1 MARTIKLTLDANVK
15 GLTAGLRTAQK
26 ATSDFANDVESW
38 RKKNEEHLDAV
49 GSASGKMGLAMAAG
63 LAFTAKAAIDWES
76 AWTGVLKTVDG
87 TPEQLGRVE
96 DGLRGLARE
105 LPSSHT
111 EIAAVAE
118 AAGQLGIQTDNVVGF
133 TKVMI
138 DLGEST
144 NLGAEQA
151 AMSLSRFMNIMG
163 TSQNDVGKLGATL
176 VGLGNNFATT
186 ESEIMDMSMRLA
198 GAGKQAHLSEGQVM
212 GLATAMSSV
221 GIEAEA
227 GGTAMSM
234 ILKKIGKAVD
244 EGGDSLNLFA
254 RTSGMS
260 AEQFRQ
266 SWGDDSS
273 GTLSKFVTGLGAAA
287 AGGESVNSILSD
299 LGIKGIRESDALL
312 RLSAAGELVGSSM
325 KQGAEEYDSG
335 MALIEEANKRYATT
349 ESKIKMAWNSIKD
362 AAIEA
367 GGAILP
373 VIAKMADGVA
383 DLATWFGSLPAP
395 VHQALTLLGTIGA
408 TAGLGTAG
416 LITMAKKV
424 SELRVAMEGIYGAG
438 GRATKAISGVGKAI
452 TGIAA
457 VGAGL
462 IIGKATIE
470 AINEAARSGKPML
483 EEYFNLLATGGSE
496 SVLNGLKLGDANR
509 GSLFPDSAKKQMQ
522 EYFQTM
528 TVEAAAAKRAIE
540 ALNTMDD
547 AAGLVGWFQKNLSFG
562 EVRQSTEDLLQLQ
575 EAMKGIARAFDMG
588 ESDMG
593 IKALSDMASQL
604 ELTDE
609 EVAKLINSVP
619 ELKSALT
626 QLATENGIQIDPNDE
641 LGLVGIALG
650 RIKTE
655 AGGAASG
662 VEGAAAALEAAGV
675 AADGAVDSMEDF
687 LEVLF
692 NAGLLTM
699 NSRDAAS
706 AYEEQLDSVAES
718 AKEIA
723 KGKMGAALTKTK
735 DDFNL
740 ATEAGRKANA
750 EFQGVARAGMA
761 EVKAMSE
768 EGLGQDQLQQK
779 LNQTYNDL
787 VKSGEAFGLSKQA
800 ATELAR
806 EVLGIPDG
814 VNIKSWMEETAKS
827 TAESTTAAIEAIPG
841 YKVVQVAV
849 TDDGTAGTVQ
859 SRINE
864 VTGKTEYVFVTDDGT
879 VQTVQTA
886 IASIDGKNVPVYVTD
901 DGTVVGTQKDIN
913 GIKGKNA
920 VVNVTASGVS
930 DVENQLNS
938 LARPR
943 SASITLKAKLT
954 DVPTPKSM
962 QTLMGVNRASG
973 GSVFGPGTETSDS
986 IPAML
991 SNNEHV
997 LSAKDVRGLG
1007 GHGAVER
1014 LRAMARNG
1022 LVPAFKTGGAVG
1034 RAEKRVQELQRAYSR
1049 IDGKKQNR
1057 ARKLAAKDQL
1067 DAAKAELKAV
1077 KENAKASEK
1086 RAKEA
1091 KKKADDAAKAARE
1104 RANRLSESR
1113 RDLRVDLR
1121 RGTITD
1127 AFTSGSGLS
1136 QVDKLLE
1143 VSRNADYSMSK
1154 RKRAA
1159 KDAYGLEKTLAS
1171 LTKRSE
1177 GLEKALAAAKDKA
1190 DELRAVRDAVAND
1203 LRGEFSLSGMLSDTR
1218 KELGSNPF
1226 TAKSIASR
1234 ANSVAKRIE
1243 LFAWRLNLLRRQGY
1257 GETIIQEIAALG
1269 TEDGLLAANALLNA
1283 SKGERNNINKA
1294 YSRLD
1299 RASGKAG
1306 QYVTESMYKGGLDAA
1321 DGLVRGLESKS
1332 KHVENAFYKLGKS
1345 AERSFKRSLGIKSPS
1360 RVMMQAGV
1368 HVGEGAELGILSKV
1382 GDVSK
1387 AAERLMAPPALTVPP
1402 SPEVAR
1408 YAQAQAVGAGID
1420 YERLAQAVVTAASA
1434 AVPIENKLQ
1443 VDGKTFAKIMTNVNQ
1458 QYVKRR

>member
-26 ATSDFANDVESW
+26 ATADFANDVESW

-63 LAFTAKAAIDWES
+63 LAFTAKAAMDWES

-244 EGGDSLNLFA
+244 EGGESLNLFA
-254 RTSGMS
+254 STSGMS

-266 SWGDDSS
+266 SWGDDAS

-287 AGGESVNSILSD
+287 AGGESVNSILGE

-438 GRATKAISGVGKAI
+438 GRATKAINGVGKAL
-452 TGIAA
+452 TGIAV

-470 AINEAARSGKPML
+470 AINEAARSGRPVL
-483 EEYFNLLATGGSE
+483 EDYFNLIATGGNLGDFFKENQLS
-496 SVLNGLKLGDANR
+496 GLKTIGAPGNDLEQFRNTIEWMQGLKEIKNPFIRWTTENLTIFSRDNVNNAKDLEEGMR
-509 GSLFPDSAKKQMQ
+509 GLARVFEMGEIK
-522 EYFQTM
+522 TG
-528 TVEAAAAKRAIE
+528 VN
-540 ALNTMDD
+540 AL
-547 AAGLVGWFQKNLSFG
+547 K
-562 EVRQSTEDLLQLQ
+562 QLQ
-575 EAMKGIARAFDMG
+575 ESM
-588 ESDMG
+588 
-593 IKALSDMASQL
+593 Q
-604 ELTDE
+604 LTDQ
-609 EVAKLINSVP
+609 EVAALINSVP

-750 EFQGVARAGMA
+750 EFQGLARAGMA
-761 EVKAMSE
+761 EVEAMAK
-768 EGLGQDQLQQK
+768 EGLGQDEIQK
-779 LNQTYNDL
+779 KLEQTYRDS
-787 VKSGEAFGLSKQA
+787 VKAGEGFGLPKA
-800 ATELAR
+800 AAEALTR
-806 EVLGIPDG
+806 TVMGIPDD
-814 VNIKSWMEETAKS
+814 VSIKTWMEETAGN
-827 TAESTTAAIEAIPG
+827 TAGEIQAKIEAIPG

-864 VTGKTEYVFVTDDGT
+864 VTGKTEYVFVSDDGT

-901 DGTVVGTQKDIN
+901 DGTVVGTQKDID

-997 LSAKDVRGLG
+997 LSAKEVRGLG

-1067 DAAKAELKAV
+1067 DAAKAELKA
-1077 KENAKASEK
+1077 
-1086 RAKEA
+1086 AKEQSKRSA
-1091 KKKADDAAKAARE
+1091 EAAKEARE
-1104 RANRLSESR
+1104 RASRISEARFDLR
-1113 RDLRVDLR
+1113 RDLR
-1121 RGTITD
+1121 RGEITGS
-1127 AFTSGSGLS
+1127 FTSGSGMSVVDRLFEQSKNKDLS
-1136 QVDKLLE
+1136 KGTR
-1143 VSRNADYSMSK
+1143 SRLRST
-1154 RKRAA
+1154 
-1159 KDAYGLEKTLAS
+1159 AYGMEGQLLRLEKRS
-1171 LTKRSE
+1171 DRLTKS
-1177 GLEKALAAAKDKA
+1177 LEKATKQRDDLLSAQKGVQSAMTGAFDLGRLTGQKD
-1190 DELRAVRDAVAND
+1190 E
-1203 LRGEFSLSGMLSDTR
+1203 
-1218 KELGSNPF
+1218 
-1226 TAKSIASR
+1226 
-1234 ANSVAKRIE
+1234 
-1243 LFAWRLNLLRRQGY
+1243 WGY
-1257 GETIIQEIAALG
+1257 GRGAG
-1269 TEDGLLAANALLNA
+1269 KKGLLAYGRSMAAGAKKLSGKVSKLQKLGFHESMIQQVIDEWTGAGTFELADAMLSMNKSERGSFNSSYRSVERYGLSTGKSLTNAM
-1283 SKGERNNINKA
+1283 SKGGI
-1294 YSRLD
+1294 
-1299 RASGKAG
+1299 
-1306 QYVTESMYKGGLDAA
+1306 DAA
-1321 DGLVRGLESKS
+1321 QGLVRGLQSQQKD
-1332 KHVENAFYKLGKS
+1332 VDNAFYRLGKS
-1345 AERSFKRSLGIKSPS
+1345 AEKAFKRSLGIKSPS

-1387 AAERLMAPPALTVPP
+1387 AAERLMAPPALAVPP

-1408 YAQAQAVGAGID
+1408 YASAQAAAPSVAID
-1420 YERLAQAVVTAASA
+1420 YDRLAEAMTRVQLRPVVAVGKNAAADIVEVGSKQAA
-1434 AVPIENKLQ
+1434 
-1443 VDGKTFAKIMTNVNQ
+1443 
-1458 QYVKRR
+1458 RRQ

>member
-26 ATSDFANDVESW
+26 ATADFANDVESW

-49 GSASGKMGLAMAAG
+49 GNASGKMGLAMAAG

-186 ESEIMDMSMRLA
+186 ESEIMEMSMRLA

-266 SWGDDSS
+266 SWGDDAS

-287 AGGESVNSILSD
+287 AGGESVNSILGE

-395 VHQALTLLGTIGA
+395 VHQVLTLLGTIGA

-438 GRATKAISGVGKAI
+438 GRATKAINGVGKAL
-452 TGIAA
+452 TGIAV

-470 AINEAARSGKPML
+470 AINEAARKGQPDL
-483 EEYFNLLATGGSE
+483 QDYFNLLATGGSGAAIPELDFGGGGRAVDVYRKQHEELAGLSDEAVRAARAVEHLGKINNPVGWLE
-496 SVLNGLKLGDANR
+496 SLNVGPLADATN
-509 GSLFPDSAKKQMQ
+509 
-522 EYFQTM
+522 E
-528 TVEAAAAKRAIE
+528 AKR
-540 ALNTMDD
+540 LND
-547 AAGLVGWFQKNLSFG
+547 AMSATARLFEMG
-562 EVRQSTEDLLQLQ
+562 EVEKGQQALQGFA
-575 EAMKGIARAFDMG
+575 E
-588 ESDMG
+588 
-593 IKALSDMASQL
+593 QL
-604 ELTDE
+604 HFTDE
-609 EVAKLINSVP
+609 QVGQIINNVP
-619 ELKSALT
+619 ALKDALT
-626 QLATENGIQIDPNDE
+626 NLATENGIQIDPNDN
-641 LGLVGIALG
+641 LALVDLALG
-650 RIKTE
+650 RIKVS
-655 AGGAASG
+655 ANDAASG
-662 VEGAAAALEAAGV
+662 VDGAAAALEAAGV

-740 ATEAGRKANA
+740 ATEAGRRANA

-864 VTGKTEYVFVTDDGT
+864 VTGKTEYVFVSDDGT

-930 DVENQLNS
+930 DVEGQLAN

-997 LSAKDVRGLG
+997 LSAKEVRGLG
-1007 GHGAVER
+1007 GHGQVER

-1091 KKKADDAAKAARE
+1091 KKKADDAAKEAKE
-1104 RANRLSESR
+1104 RANRLGESR

-1143 VSRNADYSMSK
+1143 VSRNSDYSMSK

-1159 KDAYGLEKTLAS
+1159 KDAYGLEKALAS

-1218 KELGSNPF
+1218 KDLGSNPF
-1226 TAKSIASR
+1226 TAGSIASR
-1234 ANSVAKRIE
+1234 ANKVAKRIE
-1243 LFAWRLNLLRRQGY
+1243 VFAGRLNRLRKLGY

-1269 TEDGLLAANALLNA
+1269 TEDGILAAGALMNAT
-1283 SKGERNNINKA
+1283 KKERTNIIGA
-1294 YSRLD
+1294 YGRLD

-1345 AERSFKRSLGIKSPS
+1345 AEKSFKRSLGIKSPS

-1387 AAERLMAPPALTVPP
+1387 AAERLMAPPALAVPP

-1408 YAQAQAVGAGID
+1408 YAQAQA
-1420 YERLAQAVVTAASA
+1420 AAPAISTEAIAA
-1434 AVPIENKLQ
+1434 AVQAGMAGWQPMVQIDGRKFYGTMQQ
-1443 VDGKTFAKIMTNVNQ
+1443 VTQ
-1458 QYVKRR
+1458 QYGKRR